1 MNTFKRRAGT
11 TSHSRSPH
19 IWCSRRSESDDSGCR
34 RESFSVCGLPILSLS
49 RCPAEMRRLSSI
61 LITFYLTAITISV
74 ASAQILPRPASVD
87 SVVVDGIVA
96 DTTAADTTV
105 VGSDGLPSAD
115 AFTTDVDTIAAPVDG
130 SVTATGSGSTAGT
143 RSVRFAAA
151 DSLVIVLDADD
162 GRSEE
167 HTSEL

>member
-1 MNTFKRRAGT
+1 
-11 TSHSRSPH
+11 
-19 IWCSRRSESDDSGCR
+19 
-34 RESFSVCGLPILSLS
+34 
-49 RCPAEMRRLSSI
+49 MRRLSSI

-96 DTTAADTTV
+96 DTKAADTTV

-130 SVTATGSGSTAGT
+130 SVTATGSGRDRKSTRLNSSHVAI
-143 RSVRFAAA
+143 SYAVFC
-151 DSLVIVLDADD
+151 LK
-162 GRSEE
+162 
-167 HTSEL
+167 

>member
-1 MNTFKRRAGT
+1 
-11 TSHSRSPH
+11 
-19 IWCSRRSESDDSGCR
+19 
-34 RESFSVCGLPILSLS
+34 
-49 RCPAEMRRLSSI
+49 MRRLSSS

-151 DSLVIVLDADD
+151 DSLVIALDADD
-162 GRSEE
+162 GDVANLVGDARVTYRDVTLEAHADDLRSEE
-167 HTSEL
+167 HTS